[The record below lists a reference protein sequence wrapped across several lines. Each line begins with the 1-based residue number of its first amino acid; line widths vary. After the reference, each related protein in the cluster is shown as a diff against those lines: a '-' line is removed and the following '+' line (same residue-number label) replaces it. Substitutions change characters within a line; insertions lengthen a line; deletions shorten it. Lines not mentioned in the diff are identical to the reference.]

1 MRKKQIFMMLLLAVF
16 LTLAGCHG
24 EKQRQEEEL
33 FVRQVSE
40 EGVCSLFLFILT
52 KWVWYWYNV
61 FCEYL
66 PDLEEIK

>member
-1 MRKKQIFMMLLLAVF
+1 VDVRKKQIFMMLLLAVF

-40 EGVCSLFLFILT
+40 EGVCSLF
-52 KWVWYWYNV
+52 
-61 FCEYL
+61 YL
-66 PDLEEIK
+66 S

>member
-40 EGVCSLFLFILT
+40 EGRGALFFI
-52 KWVWYWYNV
+52 
-61 FCEYL
+61 YL
-66 PDLEEIK
+66 D